1 MTYLLTIDP
10 GESTGITLGTYSDT
24 EAYQRIMA
32 WQFTGGLEGFEE
44 WYTTHRVEAS
54 TDSVFELTH
63 CGGWEFENLEVLE
76 SNLEIVSEKFTLLS
90 HEYVA
95 NIEPVRIEGAMQHAG
110 MMPLDRSEKVW
121 QDPALMYFAGGDD
134 LPSRKKAAQL
144 WLKDADHW
152 LTGTD
157 VGQPDANDANS
168 ATLHAFA
175 RMKAIQHIPTLNRYF
190 RKRVIGPDGELL

>member
-1 MTYLLTIDP
+1 MNYLLTVDP
-10 GESTGITLGTYSDT
+10 GVSTGITLGTYSDT

-32 WQFTGGLEGFEE
+32 WQFTGGLEGFEK
-44 WYTTHRVEAS
+44 WLWRNSYQTTPDHRCFLFGDVDVEV
-54 TDSVFELTH
+54 DMRD
-63 CGGWEFENLEVLE
+63 
-76 SNLEIVSEKFTLLS
+76 LEIVSEKFTLLS

-110 MMPLDRSEKVW
+110 MMPLERSEKVW

-190 RKRVIGPDGELL
+190 RKRALGPDGELS